1 MRNHY
6 SFTPSRGLIPSLAFF
21 AFILLNA
28 LLPQHVS
35 AQSDSILRKHIIIA
49 FDNAL
54 PETYKNY
61 LLSSQATI
69 IANADRLL
77 KNHDAMPQTGDYVS
91 VVNFAMGTD
100 NVSLNDFAAP
110 SIDSDNHEIAW
121 KGFNGWDNLFIDN
134 WDNIVYN
141 QGISRTRGSRY
152 SLLSGA
158 KAFSVESLL
167 GKNIDSNGNPVYA
180 NRTYL
185 LLVSD
190 DFHNGNDNFMKE
202 FQVFKGM
209 GARAEEKEFRRVCN
223 DFARNY
229 IAELIAET
237 PLATAGQL
245 PYRLMLYEI
254 RPSATTSLAGV
265 VNYPASLNLK
275 RVPGGYSMEFDA
287 ASVDNLYT
295 LLKMQVE
302 VVTTDGDTVT
312 CVADA
317 TSPGEPLH
325 IDLRVDKGDLDPD
338 NVPVTVRG
346 WLLQND
352 SIYNAY
358 LWNPYDSNASRL
370 TTHAT
375 LRCNDK
381 GSVFGIALPDSMWWF
396 YRDDI
401 RMAAFLWEVIFVLLI
416 VIAVVIVIIILNKRS
431 LRYIPLNSEF
441 SIRRAGQK
449 RPKSKKYDKYK
460 K

>member
-6 SFTPSRGLIPSLAFF
+6 SFTPLRGLISSLAFF
-21 AFILLNA
+21 AFILLNV
-28 LLPQHVS
+28 LLPQCIS
-35 AQSDSILRKHIIIA
+35 AQNDSILRKHIIIA

-61 LLSSQATI
+61 LLSSGQAI
-69 IANADRLL
+69 VNNADRLL
-77 KNHDAMPQTGDYVS
+77 QNHNAMPQTGDYVS

-100 NVSLNDFAAP
+100 NASLKDFATP

-121 KGFNGWDNLFIDN
+121 REFKDWSNVFSGDWES
-134 WDNIVYN
+134 IVYN
-141 QGISRTRGSRY
+141 QGINRSRGSRY

-158 KAFSVESLL
+158 KAFSVGALF
-167 GKNIDSNGNPVYA
+167 GKNKGNDNNRVYA

-209 GARAEEKEFRRVCN
+209 GARADEKEFRGVCN
-223 DFARNY
+223 EFARNY

-237 PLATAGQL
+237 PIATSGQL

-254 RPSATTSLAGV
+254 RPAATTSLAGV

-287 ASVDNLYT
+287 ASVDNLYA
-295 LLKMQVE
+295 LLKLQVD
-302 VVTTDGDTVT
+302 VVTVAGDTIT

-317 TSPGEPLH
+317 TSDGEPLH
-325 IDLRVDKGDLDPD
+325 IDLQVDKDDLDPD

-358 LWNPYDSNASRL
+358 LWNPYDVHASRL

-416 VIAVVIVIIILNKRS
+416 VIAVVAVIIILNKRS
-431 LRYIPLNSEF
+431 LRYTPLNSEF

-449 RPKSKKYDKYK
+449 K
-460 K
+460 

>member
-6 SFTPSRGLIPSLAFF
+6 SFTLSRGLIPSLAFF

-35 AQSDSILRKHIIIA
+35 AQRDSILRKHIIIA

-61 LLSSQATI
+61 LLNSQATI
-69 IANADRLL
+69 ITNADRLL

-100 NVSLNDFAAP
+100 NASLKDFAAP
-110 SIDSDNHEIAW
+110 SIDSDSHEIAW
-121 KGFNGWDNLFIDN
+121 REFNGWNNLFKGN

-141 QGISRTRGSRY
+141 QGINRTRGSRY

-158 KAFSVESLL
+158 KAFSIKSLL
-167 GKNIDSNGNPVYA
+167 GKNNDGGNPEYA

-209 GARAEEKEFRRVCN
+209 GARAEEREFRRMCN

-295 LLKMQVE
+295 LLKMQVD
-302 VVTTDGDTVT
+302 VVTTDGDTIT
-312 CVADA
+312 CASDA
-317 TSPGEPLH
+317 TTPGKPLH
-325 IDLRVDKGDLDPD
+325 IDLRIDKDDLDPD

-375 LRCNDK
+375 LRCDDK

-396 YRDDI
+396 YRNDI
-401 RMAAFLWEVIFVLLI
+401 RMAAFLWEVILVMLI
-416 VIAVVIVIIILNKRS
+416 VIAVVIVIIALNKRS

-449 RPKSKKYDKYK
+449 RFKPKK
-460 K
+460 

>member
-6 SFTPSRGLIPSLAFF
+6 SLTHSRGLIPSLAFF
-21 AFILLNA
+21 AFILLDA
-28 LLPQHVS
+28 LLPQCIS

-61 LLSSQATI
+61 LLSSGPAIVT
-69 IANADRLL
+69 NADRLL
-77 KNHDAMPQTGDYVS
+77 RNNNAMPQTGDYIS
-91 VVNFAMGTD
+91 VVNFAMGAD
-100 NVSLNDFAAP
+100 NESLNDFAKP
-110 SIDSDNHEIAW
+110 SIDSGNREIAW
-121 KGFNGWDNLFIDN
+121 REFNGWDNIFSDD

-141 QGISRTRGSRY
+141 QGINRSRGSKY

-158 KAFSVESLL
+158 KAFAVRSLL
-167 GKNIDSNGNPVYA
+167 GKNIDSDINHIYA

-209 GARAEEKEFRRVCN
+209 GARADEKEFRGVCN
-223 DFARNY
+223 EFARNY

-237 PLATAGQL
+237 PIATSGQL

-275 RVPGGYSMEFDA
+275 RVPGGYLMDFDA
-287 ASVDNLYT
+287 ASVDNLYA
-295 LLKMQVE
+295 LLKLQVD
-302 VVTTDGDTVT
+302 VATITGDTIT

-317 TSPGEPLH
+317 KSPGETLH
-325 IDLRVDKGDLDPD
+325 INLQVDKDDLDPD

-358 LWNPYDSNASRL
+358 LWNPYDVYASRL

-381 GSVFGIALPDSMWWF
+381 GSVFGIALPDTMWWF

-401 RMAAFLWEVIFVLLI
+401 RMAAFLWEVIFVMLI
-416 VIAVVIVIIILNKRS
+416 VIAVVAVIIILNKRS
-431 LRYIPLNSEF
+431 LRYTPLNSEF
-441 SIRRAGQK
+441 SIRKAGQK
-449 RPKSKKYDKYK
+449 KSN
-460 K
+460 